1 MLGLEVPAWTLA
13 LYTAGVVALV
23 FLLIMTEIDD

>member
-13 LYTAGVVALV
+13 TYTAGVVALV
-23 FLLIMTEIDD
+23 LLLVMTSTED